1 MRHARQ
7 LDVAD
12 IEPPPLHQP
21 VEVRPRHRLA
31 DIGVRTVQ
39 RRKRFRIFRMLMSW
53 QASGARPRCGLDG
66 VDDGLV
72 AGAAAIIAGKMFADL
87 FSIRHGD
94 CFSRSC
100 AAISIPGVQKPHCS
114 ALRSR
119 NADCKSAISPLSEIP
134 SIVSTVA
141 LCVCTASSRQERTIS
156 PLTRTVH
163 APHTPCSQ
171 PTCVPVSLR
180 CSRRKSAKF
189 RRGSTF
195 ASTRSPLTT
204 SEIATA
210 AVTPMPPA
218 EIGAIK
224 QRGYATRQQD
234 FRQMPAHG
242 GCRLLILQRV
252 ELFIQCA
259 ETPRTT
265 PQT

>member
-1 MRHARQ
+1 MASVRRAPALWSRWRRRWPDSRYSGNNCRKDVRESV
-7 LDVAD
+7 LD
-12 IEPPPLHQP
+12 P
-21 VEVRPRHRLA
+21 
-31 DIGVRTVQ
+31 
-39 RRKRFRIFRMLMSW
+39 
-53 QASGARPRCGLDG
+53 
-66 VDDGLV
+66 DD
-72 AGAAAIIAGKMFADL
+72 
-87 FSIRHGD
+87 GD

-119 NADCKSAISPLSEIP
+119 NADCKSAISPLSETP

-141 LCVCTASSRQERTIS
+141 LCACTASSRQERTIS

-210 AVTPMPPA
+210 VVTPTLPRGDQGDQAARIRNAPTGPSPDAGAWRASPADPPEDRA
-218 EIGAIK
+218 LHPMRK
-224 QRGYATRQQD
+224 
-234 FRQMPAHG
+234 
-242 GCRLLILQRV
+242 
-252 ELFIQCA
+252 
-259 ETPRTT
+259 TPRTT